1 MKKNYI
7 ITLLAIFMLLLDVF
21 SPISSLIFVQANENK
36 EIENIFTLEFF
47 KVDGVDV
54 EDNPFIE
61 IEDDTQVSLRYNWE
75 MKDHTAVAGDFS
87 RITVPEAFIA
97 LNDYSGN
104 LVVTVNDDL
113 VNVGTYTLSKDTNLL
128 EFVYNENIEDL
139 DVELGFVEFEFD
151 LNLEYFSQ
159 NVRQVISFNDSV
171 NKEISVVVKPTNTS
185 KTIDKVGVPDS
196 YLDANTIVWTVDIYN
211 NSQLPRNGFI
221 RDAFDAGL
229 NLDINSFVLIP
240 FTLGLDGSV
249 HVLDDQQQSL
259 TSDAVVVGNSD
270 FTVTIPEIL
279 AYSGYRLV
287 YDTTFN
293 DFEKLVFEN
302 TAEYVF
308 GEEPALVATATVS
321 GLTRSNVVE
330 KRAIEIDEHEI
341 QWIIDINKS
350 NMNLSNASVLDTMD
364 EMLSIVSDSI
374 TVVELNL
381 VGGVWQPG
389 DSYGASNWSY
399 TIDNQNVSFSL
410 GNIGEKAYRISYNTK
425 IEYTGNYVAVNEF
438 ENNAIL
444 KNEEVPIGGGVDRVS
459 ITRSPLLSKTS
470 VSNVTFDNKTL
481 TWTIK
486 VNEAKHP
493 LGSVVVSDELPSG
506 VSLVEGSIV
515 IKNEAGDDVTGDFNS
530 GITSTPSSFSIDLG
544 NINTQTYTITYNT
557 EITDFTINSFV
568 NNASMTGVGIVGTVS
583 TDSSTSPVSN
593 SFSKSHRSTNYSDKT
608 MSWRLVVRPTREA
621 IRDLTIID
629 TYPNKGLTLVENSV
643 LVTLAGATLVKDTDY
658 TISYID
664 GSIDFKDGFKI
675 VFTSGSYNNIIQID
689 YKTSFDPDFENGIDE
704 NITTNRVYK
713 NKAQFVGTTVNN
725 NAFDEPREAQTTLI
739 EAAWFSGKK
748 EGRLVHKN
756 NQDTLIN
763 GWVSGFDRLI
773 EWVVYTNYLEQTLEG
788 PVVISD
794 TLGYVGEIDSESVQ
808 LFEYTVKTNGTTVL
822 SQTAIDSSLY
832 AIVVDG
838 DSMTITFAEGYNQRV
853 AVVFLTTVDS
863 LSRVNY
869 TNNASVTIDTSE
881 PLDYSATVT
890 YQEYNDF
897 LSKEEVFERAD
908 SNAFVDE
915 EIEWEITL
923 NESLSI
929 INNAILVDTISTGM
943 VLIEDSVEVFELING
958 VETEVVSLNN
968 YEVTID
974 NNLLEAN
981 VATVLTIK
989 FDETYEM
996 NTAHV
1001 IRYKTVVVTNTGKI
1015 SNSASFNGDV
1025 IQETTVE
1032 SEELTANQLS
1042 FSGGIANTRLGS
1054 LIINKEDSVTDQA
1067 LNATFELFYEI
1078 NDEERIVGEGE
1089 FDVNG
1094 MLRIDNLSYRTY
1106 KLREKTTETGY
1117 VLLKEPIEIVLDS
1130 TTVNDSR
1137 EINITVKNVQTLVL
1151 EKKGEVL
1158 GEKTKYDTVGDIIRY
1173 TITTT
1178 NTGEEDLSNVEI
1190 IDEMI
1195 NEFVDGTFDIKVFD
1209 FAGNA
1214 TTSSL
1219 VNGQIVLK
1227 PGDYV
1232 VLEGNYAVTQ
1242 EDIDAGAVLNK
1253 ANAKATYR
1261 DNLPIE
1267 SEEDEVVVEAEQRPS
1282 IEIVKTTTTEEVF
1295 DKVGDIISYTFT
1307 VTNTGNVTLTNV
1319 LITDELVNDLQ
1330 YLTING
1336 VAYAGGLITLGP
1348 SDVLVAQA
1356 TYAVQQKDIDA
1367 GEVLNIASVKGIDP
1381 NGQDVVDSDNED
1393 VTGSQQPSIEIV
1405 KNVKNENKF
1414 TSASEIIEYEFI
1426 VTNTGNVTL
1435 RNVVITD
1442 DLIENVEYVT
1452 INNVVVDDQDNIV
1465 LRPNDILIARAFY
1478 AVTQQDMNALKIV
1491 NTASVKGTPPSGEDV
1506 EDEDEAIIEGESNP
1520 SISVVKEAVIHDI
1533 NGIKTS
1539 EDSDVNYA
1547 SLDEWVVYT
1556 IVATNSGNIT
1566 LHNVEIVDDRDDL
1579 IDVSYVVKDEQDN
1592 IIETD
1597 VVNGQVSLDP
1607 NHSLVMVA
1615 RLNITQQHID
1625 DGVIENNASG
1635 IGYPQDPNNPESQ
1648 PEDPVEDD
1656 DEANVVADQNS
1667 SLTLKKEVVN
1677 QSPYTQVGDL
1687 IEYRFVVEN
1696 TGNTTLR
1703 NVRIIDEL
1711 LDDLVYVSINGE
1723 NIVDTSLPVN
1733 LKPKDVLYAIGE
1745 YRVRQ
1750 KDVNAQII
1758 ENDAQAIGTTP
1769 NDEQVK
1775 DDDQATILGEY
1786 NPSISLSKEVTIYT
1800 KEDVIKQN
1808 QSAVEHISEYL
1819 MYEVIS
1825 TNTGNITLHNV
1836 GIVDELEGLY
1846 DVSFVVV
1853 GEDNEVI
1860 DANTINNEVILQ
1872 PNQSLIMRAKL
1883 DITQDIL
1890 DQGFIDNQAFTNANP
1905 EDKDNP
1911 NQPSEEI
1918 VEDDDQESVGVNQTS
1933 EIRIVKEV
1941 LNTKNYSFKGEIITY
1956 QFTLTNTG
1964 NTTLSNVIL
1973 EDDMIERFTSI
1984 SLNGNAIAYTQDGF
1998 TLLSD
2003 DVLVIVGT
2011 YTVTQQDIEE
2021 GSIVNNAK
2029 VTATDINDEPLEDED
2044 EAVIDADQ
2052 KYDISLNKS
2061 NVVVNEQGVEVDQF
2075 SNENDQILYR
2085 IVVTNSGNMIKYNV
2099 VINDIMMNDLEDIQ
2113 YIHYDFN
2120 NDVIATYSSESIQPL
2135 NLMPNEVLELK
2146 ATYTIKSSDLSNGN
2160 IRNVASITYTD
2171 EDGEILGDSDDFTQS
2186 YGLTTIN
2193 LLKVDE
2199 KDKSKV
2205 LEGAEFELTNV
2216 KTQQTFTVV
2225 TDAKGQATFS
2235 NLLFGEYT
2243 LKETKSPSGY
2253 ALAEEEMIIVI
2264 DKENNTLVELTI
2276 TNKETIADMSDS
2288 SYYVSAGLLLLLGML
2303 LLLISKDKKVKQ

>member
-21 SPISSLIFVQANENK
+21 SPLTGLVLAEGNGGNDLG
-36 EIENIFTLEFF
+36 NIFTLESF
-47 KVDGVDV
+47 KVNDSEYDH
-54 EDNPFIE
+54 NTPIE
-61 IEDDTQVSLRYNWE
+61 IDGNTTVSLRYGWSLINQG
-75 MKDHTAVAGDFS
+75 VAGDFAQIKLPDTFMVLQS
-87 RITVPEAFIA
+87 FSGQ
-97 LNDYSGN
+97 LNVEIDGQSVYVGDYH
-104 LVVTVNDDL
+104 LD
-113 VNVGTYTLSKDTNLL
+113 KDSNLL
-128 EFVYNENIEDL
+128 RLTFNENIESN
-139 DVELGFVEFEFD
+139 DVNEAFLEFELDFD
-151 LNLEYFSQ
+151 LQVFSE
-159 NVRQVISFNDSV
+159 NVRQKISFNDV
-171 NKEISVVVKPTNTS
+171 ENREIEVLAVPVQTS
-185 KTIDKVGVPDS
+185 EAITKIGVPDS
-196 YLDANTIVWTVDIYN
+196 SIDANTITWTIDILN
-211 NSQLPRNGFI
+211 NSPLTVLGELVDELEDGLTLVSDSITITPILVGYNGQLTYKT
-221 RDAFDAGL
+221 DETVS
-229 NLDINSFVLIP
+229 INSGEVI
-240 FTLGLDGSV
+240 
-249 HVLDDQQQSL
+249 DQ
-259 TSDAVVVGNSD
+259 N
-270 FTVTIPEIL
+270 FTVELEPLLSYTGVQL
-279 AYSGYRLV
+279 QYVTTFTDFSK
-287 YDTTFN
+287 TTFN
-293 DFEKLVFEN
+293 N
-302 TAEYVF
+302 TATYVF
-308 GEEPALVATATVS
+308 DNDQIDSLIATATVS
-321 GLTRSNVVE
+321 GLTRSNILE
-330 KRAIEIDEHEI
+330 KNNTIISDNQI
-341 QWIIDINKS
+341 QWFIDINKS
-350 NMNLSNASVLDTMD
+350 TKSLSNVIVEDIMD
-364 EMLSIVSDSI
+364 EGLSYVDDSLEIV
-374 TVVELNL
+374 VLNL
-381 VGGVWQPG
+381 INGVWQEGAAINLDDIVFIENDQQLRFDFG
-389 DSYGASNWSY
+389 D
-399 TIDNQNVSFSL
+399 IDKQ
-410 GNIGEKAYRISYNTK
+410 AYRIKYLTDVEFIGYYTRENTFINQAIIK
-425 IEYTGNYVAVNEF
+425 EGDLPIGEDSSDATIIRKP
-438 ENNAIL
+438 IL
-444 KNEEVPIGGGVDRVS
+444 KKS
-459 ITRSPLLSKTS
+459 S
-470 VSNVTFDNKTL
+470 VSNVDFDNKTIS
-481 TWTIK
+481 WTIEI
-486 VNEAKHP
+486 NEAKH
-493 LGSVVVSDELPSG
+493 
-506 VSLVEGSIV
+506 
-515 IKNEAGDDVTGDFNS
+515 
-530 GITSTPSSFSIDLG
+530 
-544 NINTQTYTITYNT
+544 NINNVVLTDTLPVGLSLIVDSVKIFDEANEEVTSFTIDTNNLSELTIDFGDIGVNSYTVKYDTT
-557 EITDFTINSFV
+557 VTDFTINEFI
-568 NNASMTGVGIVGTVS
+568 NDAILTGTNI
-583 TDSSTSPVSN
+583 DQEESTSANARPNNNFYTKNFKVID
-593 SFSKSHRSTNYSDKT
+593 YADKT
-608 MSWRLVVRPTREA
+608 ISWEIRANTRREA
-621 IRDLTIID
+621 LSELTIID
-629 TYPNKGLTLVENSV
+629 TYPNGGLTLDET
-643 LVTLAGATLVKDTDY
+643 TLEVRQGFNGPLFDKGVDY
-658 TISYID
+658 SLSYIE
-664 GSIDFKDGFKI
+664 GSNNFNEGFMI
-675 VFTSGSYNNIIQID
+675 EFNEVSLPINADVIITF
-689 YKTSFDPDFENGIDE
+689 KTSFDPELGIIENTSEDRKAV
-704 NITTNRVYK
+704 NQ
-713 NKAQFVGTTVNN
+713 AQFLAKTINGNNVNQTRSAETVI
-725 NAFDEPREAQTTLI
+725 DK
-739 EAAWFSGKK
+739 AAWFSGKK
-748 EGRLVHKN
+748 QGRLVHVSEGEVL
-756 NQDTLIN
+756 Q
-763 GWVSGFDRLI
+763 GWKSGFSRYI
-773 EWVVYTNYLEQTLEG
+773 EWEVYTNYLEENLDKE
-788 PVVISD
+788 VIITD
-794 TLGYVGEIDSESVQ
+794 TLGYEANIVESSVELIEYNVSSNGLTSLTSNVISSDRYKLEVVGST
-808 LFEYTVKTNGTTVL
+808 F
-822 SQTAIDSSLY
+822 
-832 AIVVDG
+832 
-838 DSMTITFAEGYNQRV
+838 TITFKEGYNERLMIR
-853 AVVFLTTVDS
+853 FLTDVPEQSQNSYNNEAKVFIDEVDKS
-863 LSRVNY
+863 YV
-869 TNNASVTIDTSE
+869 
-881 PLDYSATVT
+881 ATVT
-890 YQEYNDF
+890 FDEFNKF
-897 LSKEEVFERAD
+897 LSKSEIIERAS

-915 EIEWEITL
+915 EIEWKITL
-923 NESLSI
+923 NESLSEI
-929 INNAILVDTISTGM
+929 KDAVLSDVISSGL
-943 VLIEDSVEVFELING
+943 VLIEDSIIVKKIVGNELVVVSKEGNYSVSIENNDINAQTPTTFSIVFEEDYIIDGILI
-958 VETEVVSLNN
+958 VE
-968 YEVTID
+968 
-974 NNLLEAN
+974 
-981 VATVLTIK
+981 
-989 FDETYEM
+989 
-996 NTAHV
+996 
-1001 IRYKTVVVTNTGKI
+1001 YKTVVVTSSGTVNNRVDFTGNI
-1015 SNSASFNGDV
+1015 LGDEIV
-1025 IQETTVE
+1025 VET
-1032 SEELTANQLS
+1032 EELTARQLS
-1042 FSGGIANTRLGS
+1042 FAGGTGSTRRGS
-1054 LIINKEDSVTDQA
+1054 LIINKLDSDNQSR
-1067 LNATFELFYEI
+1067 LNASFELYYLI
-1078 NDEERIVGEGE
+1078 NGEERIVEDRV
-1089 FDVNG
+1089 FTTSNG
-1094 MLRIDNLSYRTY
+1094 VLRVDNLSYRTY
-1106 KLREKTTETGY
+1106 FLREVETETGY
-1117 VLLKEPIEIVLDS
+1117 VLLEEPIEIVLDS
-1130 TTVNDSR
+1130 SAK
-1137 EINITVKNVQTLVL
+1137 EITVANVQTIVL
-1151 EKKGEVL
+1151 EKNGEVI
-1158 GEKTKYDTVGDIIRY
+1158 GEKTQYDTVGDIIKY
-1173 TITTT
+1173 TITTR
-1178 NTGEEDLSNVEI
+1178 NTGQETLNNVEI
-1190 IDEMI
+1190 IDEML
-1195 NEFVDGTFDIKVFD
+1195 NKFVDGSVTIQVFNYQ
-1209 FAGNA
+1209 GKP
-1214 TTSSL
+1214 TESSTI
-1219 VNGQIVLK
+1219 NGQIVLE
-1227 PGDYV
+1227 PGDFA
-1232 VLEGNYAVTQ
+1232 VLIGDYAITQ
-1242 EDIDAGAVLNK
+1242 KDIDAGSVENTAY
-1253 ANAKATYR
+1253 AKAIYR
-1261 DNLPIE
+1261 DDVPIE
-1267 SEEDEVVVEAEQRPS
+1267 SEEDEVVVEAKQNPS
-1282 IEIVKTTTTEEVF
+1282 IEIIKTSPNQEVF
-1295 DKVGDIISYTFT
+1295 DKVGDVIDYIFT
-1307 VTNTGNVTLTNV
+1307 VTNNGNVTLSNV
-1319 LITDELVNDLQ
+1319 EVTDDLVDNLQ

-1393 VTGSQQPSIEIV
+1393 VTGSQQPSIEII
-1405 KNVKNENKF
+1405 KNVINENKYI
-1414 TSASEIIEYEFI
+1414 TASEVIEYEFK

-1435 RNVVITD
+1435 GDVVITD
-1442 DLIENVEYVT
+1442 DLVNNVEYLT
-1452 INNVVVDDQDNIV
+1452 INGINLQDQDNIV
-1465 LRPNDILIARAFY
+1465 LRPNDVLIARASY
-1478 AVTQQDMNALKIV
+1478 TVTQQDMNALKIV

-1539 EDSDVNYA
+1539 EDSDVNYE

-1579 IDVSYVVKDEQDN
+1579 IEVSYVVKDEQDN
-1592 IIETD
+1592 IIKTD
-1597 VVNGQVSLDP
+1597 VINGQVSLDP
-1607 NHSLVMVA
+1607 HQSLVMVA

-1648 PEDPVEDD
+1648 LEDPVEDD
-1656 DEANVVADQNS
+1656 DEANVVANQNS
-1667 SLTLKKEVVN
+1667 SLSLKKEVVN

-1696 TGNTTLR
+1696 TGNTTLK

-1860 DANTINNEVILQ
+1860 DANPINNEVILQ

-1911 NQPSEEI
+1911 NQPSEEV

-1933 EIRIVKEV
+1933 EIRLVKEV

-1984 SLNGNAIAYTQDGF
+1984 SLNGSAIAYTQDGF

-2075 SNENDQILYR
+2075 SNENDQIVYR